1 VNNMQKIGFDDW
13 ACDQEIEYT
22 LVAKVNGEVAYKRT
36 TADLDIIESE
46 LVHAEEETIKL
57 LNDQY
62 YENDLDYDAM
72 AEDMRILQDVEL

>member
-1 VNNMQKIGFDDW
+1 MQKIGFDDW